1 MLIPTKFDNL
11 NYNPMI
17 LASHVL
23 RFVRKS
29 HRSFDESFAYINK
42 RFNIDLNHFYN
53 VLTFLWLFDLIEVTN
68 NKIYY
73 RGNNVL
79 KKTLH

>member
-11 NYNPMI
+11 NYNPMV

-23 RFVRKS
+23 RFVRKN
-29 HRSFDESFAYINK
+29 HRSFDETFIQINK

-53 VLTFLWLFDLIEVTN
+53 VLTFLWLFDLIEVNN

-73 RGNNVL
+73 RGADVS
-79 KKTLH
+79 KKDLH